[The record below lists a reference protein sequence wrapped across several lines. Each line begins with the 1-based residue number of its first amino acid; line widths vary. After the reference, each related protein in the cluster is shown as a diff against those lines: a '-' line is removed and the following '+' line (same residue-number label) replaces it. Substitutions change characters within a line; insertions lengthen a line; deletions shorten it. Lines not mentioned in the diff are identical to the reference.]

1 MPNVLEGSF
10 DVFMKFLPNQ
20 RSSWLPAE
28 LQRAVLSFLNEY
40 ISWKPR
46 SQSESVPTRMP
57 PLMYMQL
64 EVFVNL
70 FLFSSDDDVKD
81 LAYNLAVVAMS
92 STGAFD
98 KNPSEIGAWFRFL
111 QGFGNTKGPLKVQ
124 EAVQSTSAVVISFL
138 YDAVRTVGKNMFK
151 YLDIIRS
158 SLSHLKGIA
167 AFKIN
172 GLVKVTCV
180 LLFLLRFGI

>member
-20 RSSWLPAE
+20 RSLWLPAE

-40 ISWKPR
+40 ISWTPR
-46 SQSESVPTRMP
+46 SQSESIPTRMP
-57 PLMYMQL
+57 QHMYMQL
-64 EVFVNL
+64 DVFVNL
-70 FLFSSDDDVKD
+70 FLFSSDGEVKD
-81 LAYNLAVVAMS
+81 LAYNLALVAMS

-98 KNPSEIGAWFRFL
+98 KNPREIGAWFRFL
-111 QGFGNTKGPLKVQ
+111 QGSGKTKGPLKVQ

-151 YLDIIRS
+151 YWDTIRS
-158 SLSHLKGIA
+158 SLSHLKGIGIT
-167 AFKIN
+167 AFNIN
-172 GLVKVTCV
+172 GLH
-180 LLFLLRFGI
+180 LRCLIC

>member
-1 MPNVLEGSF
+1 MFFFSFLQRSVPNVLEGSF

-40 ISWKPR
+40 ISWTPR
-46 SQSESVPTRMP
+46 SQSESIPTRMP

-70 FLFSSDDDVKD
+70 FLFSSDDEVKD

-98 KNPSEIGAWFRFL
+98 KNPSESGAWFRFL
-111 QGFGNTKGPLKVQ
+111 QGFGKTKGPLQVQ

-158 SLSHLKGIA
+158 ILSHLKGIA
-167 AFKIN
+167 TFKIN
-172 GLVKVTCV
+172 M
-180 LLFLLRFGI
+180 FR